1 MPTAKSLGALQ
12 SMLLNKMAQTM
23 SVAEKKMETDMLE
36 ETSGVFPNGGT
47 PKIYERTGN
56 YESSP
61 KTDGVKKSGTSV
73 HTTARLDDSNPYSTG
88 SYSTNKVFEEV
99 QHNGSGIVGAPG
111 TWDRSKDKMKQS
123 VMETFA
129 QMIK

>member
-12 SMLLNKMAQTM
+12 SMLVNKMARAM
-23 SVAEKKMETDMLE
+23 SVSEKKMEKDMIKETD
-36 ETSGVFPNGGT
+36 GVFPRGGT

-61 KTDGVKKSGTSV
+61 KTDGVTKSGNSV

-88 SYSTNKVFEEV
+88 SYSTNKVFEEI

-111 TWDRSKDKMKQS
+111 TWDRSKEKMKQS
-123 VMETFA
+123 VMKTFA